1 MNETEAASRC
11 DEGLRTMSTA
21 FAQEFETAGDEPT
34 LRRINARY
42 LGPKGALT
50 ELLRLIPKLPEAE
63 RKKTGQA
70 INQLKRAI
78 QAAFDERLRG
88 LNEAARQKELHA
100 ASIDITLPGRASRH
114 GSLHL
119 ITQTRDALVDVFG
132 SLGFEVADGP
142 EIDLEKYNFH
152 MLGFPPDHPAM
163 DMQDSFFVSQGQVLR
178 THTSTIQVREMLKR
192 KPPLAIIAPG
202 AVYRRDDDATHS
214 PMFFQIEGFMVGEGI
229 SFAHLKGVLRVFVD
243 RVFGTETRVRFRPSY
258 FPFVEPGA
266 EMDIGC
272 LFCKDAESDVA
283 CRVCKGTGWLEVLGC
298 GMIHPVVFE
307 HVGYDAERYTGFAFG
322 LGIDRIAM
330 LKRGVDNIRRFYEN
344 DVRFLQQF

>member
-1 MNETEAASRC
+1 MNESEAANRC
-11 DEGLRTMSTA
+11 DEGLRTMSTT
-21 FAQEFETAGDEPT
+21 FANEFKAAVDEPA
-34 LRRINARY
+34 LRQINARY

-50 ELLRLIPKLPEAE
+50 ELLREIPKLADAQ

-70 INQLKRAI
+70 INQLKREI
-78 QAAFDERLRG
+78 QAAFEQRLKE
-88 LNEAARQKELHA
+88 LNNALRHKELHA
-100 ASIDITLPGRASRH
+100 ASIDVTLPGRTSRH
-114 GSLHL
+114 GSVHL

-152 MLGFPPDHPAM
+152 MLGFPADHPAM

-214 PMFFQIEGFMVGEGI
+214 PMFFQIEGFMVGEDI

-243 RVFGTETRVRFRPSY
+243 RVFGTNTPVRFRPSY

-272 LFCKDAESDVA
+272 LFCKDQEAGA

-307 HVGYDAERYTGFAFG
+307 HVGYDPERFTGFAFG